1 MYQGMAI
8 YSNEQRNTYLGNLI
22 MIRAEVKTTHKSFVF
37 AEDTIEEAKAYT
49 KAMED
54 NGVEIIKVE
63 YFDLD
68 QRVAAIRAGEV

>member
-1 MYQGMAI
+1 
-8 YSNEQRNTYLGNLI
+8 